1 MNGRSPYHTPYM
13 PWTGPNQN
21 IGDTQ
26 RPAVP
31 STPGPGA
38 VTPGLLPG
46 VTPPV
51 QPPVISP
58 VTGRPLPTGTG
69 TIPPGVP
76 YQEGSPTV
84 MDPGYIQAY
93 LARNI
98 GRYAKI
104 EFILGTNMLV
114 DREGTIM
121 EVGTNYVVLQEPQT
135 DDLLM
140 CDLYSIK
147 FVKTYY

>member
-13 PWTGPNQN
+13 PWMSPYQN
-21 IGDTQ
+21 IGDPQ
-26 RPAVP
+26 QPAVP
-31 STPGPGA
+31 STP
-38 VTPGLLPG
+38 TPGLPSG

-76 YQEGSPTV
+76 YQEGGTTV

-114 DREGTIM
+114 DREGTII